1 MVWIRVDSTE
11 EGCNVW
17 KATRWSIIY
26 SCRDVPLVMNALFS
40 GLSQRLRWFFSRCL
54 HAHAFIVQY
63 PLLPVWHIGVLL
75 VKGLTKESLNS

>member
-1 MVWIRVDSTE
+1 
-11 EGCNVW
+11 
-17 KATRWSIIY
+17 
-26 SCRDVPLVMNALFS
+26 LVMNALFS